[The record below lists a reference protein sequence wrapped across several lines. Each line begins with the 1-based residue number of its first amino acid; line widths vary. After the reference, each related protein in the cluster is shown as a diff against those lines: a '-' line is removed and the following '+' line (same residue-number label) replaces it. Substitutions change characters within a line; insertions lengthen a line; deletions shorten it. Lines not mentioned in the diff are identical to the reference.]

1 MPRQLERFLDP
12 RGIEVILHLVEP
24 SRVSEFS
31 CELEGL
37 FEIHARIMILAI
49 ARDYAQPIVTD

>member
-1 MPRQLERFLDP
+1 
-12 RGIEVILHLVEP
+12 VILHLVEP